1 MTADGRSVS
10 VRLVGEIFD
19 QAPENQDDLVLRGTF
34 ADLIALD
41 PGVEPSR
48 WEVQP
53 AAGVDH
59 QDYAAALNASIGPGA
74 FVDVVSDSRFDEG
87 FLLFESVIS
96 TLGLVLIVISLGGV
110 FNTVLLETRQ
120 RVRETAVLKTI
131 GMTQRQVVAMVIASI
146 APIGVVAG
154 LLGVPLG
161 LAFQRIVLGLMGQV
175 ASNTGVPE
183 SAFDVFPVVALVA
196 LGLAGLGIG
205 ALGAWVPAQRAARA
219 SIVETLQAE

>member
-1 MTADGRSVS
+1 M
-10 VRLVGEIFD
+10 
-19 QAPENQDDLVLRGTF
+19 
-34 ADLIALD
+34 
-41 PGVEPSR
+41 
-48 WEVQP
+48 
-53 AAGVDH
+53 
-59 QDYAAALNASIGPGA
+59 
-74 FVDVVSDSRFDEG
+74 DVVSEFSFDER

-96 TLGLVLIVISLGGV
+96 SLGLVLIVISLGGV

-131 GMTQRQVVAMVIASI
+131 GMTHRQVVAMVIASI

-161 LAFQRIVLGLMGQV
+161 LAFQRIVLRLMGEA

-183 SAFDVFPVVALVA
+183 SAFDVFPVLALVA
-196 LGLAGLGIG
+196 LGLAGLAIG

-219 SIVETLQAE
+219 RSSRRSRRSDPGGVRAELPRVRRARHAPGRDPTTVTQGLTSSSNVGGGMIAR

>member
-1 MTADGRSVS
+1 M
-10 VRLVGEIFD
+10 
-19 QAPENQDDLVLRGTF
+19 
-34 ADLIALD
+34 
-41 PGVEPSR
+41 
-48 WEVQP
+48 QP

-196 LGLAGLGIG
+196 LGLAGLAIG